1 MKRELKDYL
10 YSINQSKEN
19 LMQDDPESERGYPA
33 YVINKCLSGHMDAIM
48 YVNEMNKRH
57 SLPNK
62 MQYDFLINT
71 LKPRKRFTPW
81 IRKQTLEELELVKQ
95 YFGYSQDKALQAL
108 RILTK
113 DNIDEIRK
121 ALDTGGTR

>member
-1 MKRELKDYL
+1 ME
-10 YSINQSKEN
+10 
-19 LMQDDPESERGYPA
+19 PESEKNYPPFI
-33 YVINKCLSGHMDAIM
+33 INKCLGSFTDSILFA
-48 YVNEMNKRH
+48 NEMNKNSH
-57 SLPNK
+57 LPK
-62 MQYDFLINT
+62 KLQYDFLINT

-121 ALDTGGTR
+121 ALDKGGTR

>member
-1 MKRELKDYL
+1 MAELKDYL
-10 YSINQSKEN
+10 YSINQSKKNLLDVNPELEN
-19 LMQDDPESERGYPA
+19 KYPSFI
-33 YVINKCLSGHMDAIM
+33 VNKCLGSFTDAILFA
-48 YVNEMNKRH
+48 NEMNKNAH
-57 SLPNK
+57 LPK
-62 MQYDFLINT
+62 KLQYDFLINT

>member
-1 MKRELKDYL
+1 MTELKDYL
-10 YSINQSKEN
+10 YSINQSKKN
-19 LMQDDPESERGYPA
+19 LIDIDPESEKNYPPFI
-33 YVINKCLSGHMDAIM
+33 INKCLGSFTDSILFA
-48 YVNEMNKRH
+48 NEMNKNSH
-57 SLPNK
+57 LPK
-62 MQYDFLINT
+62 KLQYDFLINT

-113 DNIDEIRK
+113 DNINEIRK
-121 ALDTGGTR
+121 ALDIGGTR